1 MEGNGSCR
9 VESKITGR
17 SGVLGLGKEEG
28 AEAVHLM
35 WGTKTLLWE
44 IRRSIM
50 GSVVRTCL
58 HCRENYCRQFSLYPD
73 CHHSQPRFIP
83 HSAWCTPASLR
94 KLRMKS
100 SDLCPLERKEHMTW
114 PGPSDAQ
121 EPRAN
126 SQMWVT
132 HKWFLFAPGWSVL
145 FLESWLLTLQLDGIS
160 LSHHIYGIVS
170 GIYIQTFQR
179 CHCKEDT
186 WKVHPAR
193 MIHPHPRFNSFQ
205 RNLSYRLHF
214 WLEKKYSYSLYKK

>member
-58 HCRENYCRQFSLYPD
+58 HCRENNCRQFSLYPD

-121 EPRAN
+121 EPSRRAVRIIQLAGIPQWQQHPVVF
-126 SQMWVT
+126 STGRVHW
-132 HKWFLFAPGWSVL
+132 KWCHQGPEQTVPI
-145 FLESWLLTLQLDGIS
+145 WLWFQPVRLTLDNAQFLNLVLHDEV
-160 LSHHIYGIVS
+160 L
-170 GIYIQTFQR
+170 
-179 CHCKEDT
+179 
-186 WKVHPAR
+186 
-193 MIHPHPRFNSFQ
+193 NS
-205 RNLSYRLHF
+205 YP
-214 WLEKKYSYSLYKK
+214 